1 MAYKFKYKDLENLAN
16 DIKANAK
23 EQLAALSQAE
33 AVIKRLTQSDAMAG
47 NASDQMK
54 GYFANTYG
62 TVIPTMKL
70 LIGNHAKNCL
80 LYIKAYDAK
89 RMGGNTAIDWQELNE
104 VKSKLNKNKANAG
117 NFFSDDNKT
126 RTKGEFTNAL
136 EGNVEAASLHHDPKE
151 ESRDLMMK
159 LIQETKEDIK
169 AIEDYYKNEDGAT
182 GEFASA
188 GEAISSLKALFNARH
203 SAGDKIK
210 DFMNYGED
218 FWASEN
224 GTSLRKACIGLY
236 YESEAKKDFFGQD
249 DMKISDDE
257 ITPMAFEQRT
267 NGDDL
272 YDNPYYNEPFNG
284 FPVNWA
290 GNGGN
295 CTWYAWGRYQEAQGL
310 TERDPNMDMNG
321 NADQWFAYAQE
332 HGYETGQTPKPG
344 SIMVWSYPND
354 VWGHVAFVES
364 VDKDGTV
371 HTSESGWRGGKFWTD
386 TYDSKGTHSGRTFL
400 GYIYPKKSTPIQM
413 SSSERDYYESL
424 KSSNKTAGLADL
436 QAHKKSAVKVPA
448 SKDLPKE
455 KSETSHADTSAH
467 KGTDTSKK
475 STSTQKTTD
484 APAKKSTQT
493 ADERSTPPKQTAKQ
507 TTQEASKTASK
518 EVTKQAEKATKQA
531 AEEVKK
537 ASKQET
543 YTVKKGDTLW
553 DIAQEHGVDYHDIA
567 KDNNIDNPSLI
578 HPGEEFVINTDN

>member
-54 GYFANTYG
+54 GYFASTYG

-70 LIGNHAKNCL
+70 LISNHAKNCL

-104 VKSKLNKNKANAG
+104 VYSKLNKNKANAG
-117 NFFSDDNKT
+117 NFFSDDNST
-126 RTKGEFTNAL
+126 RTNGEFTDAL
-136 EGNVEAASLHHDPKE
+136 EAKVEAASLHHDPKE

-159 LIQETKEDIK
+159 LIKETKEDIK
-169 AIEDYYKNEDGAT
+169 AIEDYYKNIDGAT

-188 GEAISSLKALFNARH
+188 DKAFKSLNVLFQERH
-203 SAGDKIK
+203 SAGDKIE

-218 FWASEN
+218 FWASTS
-224 GTSLRKACIGLY
+224 GKSLRNACIDLY
-236 YESEAKKDFFGQD
+236 WEAEAKQDFFGQD

-257 ITPMAFEQRT
+257 ITPMAFEERT

-272 YDNPYYNEPFNG
+272 YSNPYYNPPFNLFKHNG
-284 FPVNWA
+284 KE
-290 GNGGN
+290 GGN
-295 CTWYAWGRYQEAQGL
+295 CTWYAWGRFQEAQGF
-310 TERDPNMDMNG
+310 TERDPNLDMNG
-321 NADQWFAYAQE
+321 NAEDWWTYANN
-332 HGYETGQTPKPG
+332 HGYETGQAPRPG
-344 SIMVWSYPND
+344 AIMVWTYTDGRSA
-354 VWGHVAFVES
+354 GHVAFVER

-371 HTSESGWRGGKFWTD
+371 HTTESGYRSGYFWTD
-386 TYDSKGTHSGRTFL
+386 SYDSKGTRYHSKFL
-400 GYIYPKKSTPIQM
+400 GYIYPKKSAPIQM
-413 SSSERDYYESL
+413 SSDERDYYESL

-436 QAHKKSAVKVPA
+436 QTHKKSAIKVPA
-448 SKDLPKE
+448 AKDLPKE
-455 KSETSHADTSAH
+455 ESGTSKTDTSAH

-475 STSTQKTTD
+475 SASTQKTTD
-484 APAKKSTQT
+484 APAKKPAQT
-493 ADERSTPPKQTAKQ
+493 ADERSTPPKQ
-507 TTQEASKTASK
+507 ASKTTAEGVAKGSK
-518 EVTKQAEKATKQA
+518 DVAKQAEKAAK
-531 AEEVKK
+531 EIKKEVEQT
-537 ASKQET
+537 SKQET

-567 KDNNIDNPSLI
+567 KDNNIENPSLI
-578 HPGEEFVINTDN
+578 HPGEEFVINTNN